1 MTPAPAPATVPAMR
15 DEFEN
20 YRIRST
26 RGYRRLIDRATR
38 EVLLGKRPAADLA
51 AITAA
56 AKTGAELFMTEKVLE
71 RGGLDHEVEHKLGQ
85 DGGLE
90 VPAGTKIFRRKKVVV
105 KTGIDKQGAR
115 VDDKSVSIETSA
127 EDKEV
132 DTEAESETL

>member
-1 MTPAPAPATVPAMR
+1 MSR

-56 AKTGAELFMTEKVLE
+56 AKAGAELFMTEKVLE
-71 RGGLDHEVEHKLGQ
+71 RGGLDSEVENHKLGQ
-85 DGGLE
+85 DGGLV
-90 VPAGTKIFRRKKVVV
+90 VPAGAKIFRRKKVVV
-105 KTGIDKQGAR
+105 KTGIDKNGGR
-115 VDDKSVSIETSA
+115 IDDKSVAIETGADDDDA
-127 EDKEV
+127 EGQA
-132 DTEAESETL
+132 EAETLA